1 VTPDGDGEG
10 EGEGEGDGEG
20 DGLGEP
26 LGEGLGEGLGVTLG
40 VGVSVMLAVDVGED
54 EELVIMG
61 SVAAVALAAT
71 PIMAKVATPA
81 TVRTTVLNFDMG
93 IPLRNV

>member
-1 VTPDGDGEG
+1 VTANVFGPFTPTKPNSTVISAVTPDGDGDGEG
-10 EGEGEGDGEG
+10 EG
-20 DGLGEP
+20 LGVK
-26 LGEGLGEGLGVTLG
+26 LGEGLL
-40 VGVSVMLAVDVGED
+40 VDVDGD
-54 EELVIMG
+54 DELVIIG